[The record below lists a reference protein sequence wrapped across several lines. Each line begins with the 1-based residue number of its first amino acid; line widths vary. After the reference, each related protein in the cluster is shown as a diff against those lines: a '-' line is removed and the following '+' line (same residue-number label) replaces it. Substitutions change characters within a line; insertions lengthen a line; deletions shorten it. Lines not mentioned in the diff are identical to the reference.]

1 MPMNA
6 DRRRAG
12 RATRRRRSAL
22 AALVA
27 AALATGLVGCSLGGT
42 GPTQSTRSSAA
53 AAAAVDPATSAGDGS
68 SVASVV
74 ARADRTHEVPT
85 PAGRESVVGGWRNP
99 TDAVY
104 VFATQ
109 YINWNSQDVS
119 TRMRALASVS
129 VGQARSAVSAAASET
144 ASDDELRQGQVANTG
159 VVEAIAPV
167 IGHRYEYAVA
177 TREQTTASGTDAYQG
192 IAPQWHLAVATVTRL
207 AGGLWVLSDWQP
219 EN

>member
-1 MPMNA
+1 VRTA
-6 DRRRAG
+6 RGRAG
-12 RATRRRRSAL
+12 RVTRPWRL
-22 AALVA
+22 
-27 AALATGLVGCSLGGT
+27 GLVVVVLASGLSGCSLGGT
-42 GPTQSTRSSAA
+42 GPAQTTRSSASA
-53 AAAAVDPATSAGDGS
+53 TTVVDGVTSGGDGS
-68 SVASVV
+68 SSAGIV

-85 PAGRESVVGGWRNP
+85 PAGRQRVMGGWRSP
-99 TDAVY
+99 AQAVY

-109 YINWNSQDVS
+109 YINWNSRDVS
-119 TRMRALASVS
+119 ARLRALASVS

-144 ASDDELRQGQVANTG
+144 ASDGELKRGQVANSG

-192 IAPQWHLAVATVTRL
+192 IAPEWHLAVATVTRL
-207 AGGLWVLSDWQP
+207 EGGFWVLSDWQP

>member
-1 MPMNA
+1 VRIPG
-6 DRRRAG
+6 G
-12 RATRRRRSAL
+12 RVGRVTRPWRP
-22 AALVA
+22 ALVVVV
-27 AALATGLVGCSLGGT
+27 LASGLSGCSLGGT
-42 GPTQSTRSSAA
+42 GPAQTTRSSASA
-53 AAAAVDPATSAGDGS
+53 TTVVDGVTSGGDGS
-68 SVASVV
+68 SSAGIV

-85 PAGRESVVGGWRNP
+85 PAGRQHVMGGWRSP
-99 TDAVY
+99 AQAVY

-109 YINWNSQDVS
+109 YINWNSRDVS
-119 TRMRALASVS
+119 ARLRALASVS

-144 ASDDELRQGQVANTG
+144 ASDGELKRGQVTNSG

-192 IAPQWHLAVATVTRL
+192 IAPEWHLAVATVTRL
-207 AGGLWVLSDWQP
+207 GGGFWVLSDWQP